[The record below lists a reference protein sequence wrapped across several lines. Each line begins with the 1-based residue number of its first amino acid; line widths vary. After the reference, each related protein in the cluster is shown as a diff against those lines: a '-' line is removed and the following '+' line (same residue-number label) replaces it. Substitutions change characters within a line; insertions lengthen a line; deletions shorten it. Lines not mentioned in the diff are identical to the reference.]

1 MAIVPQAARTVEL
14 ETRMNNS
21 TLAIPLHL
29 NSDRF
34 AIRHAVTAIRNSFM
48 RVDGRPLLVLGG
60 GERRASVRVAMRVPV
75 RITAADIDQG
85 EVHPRSGEGAVIEG
99 VSQGISLGGLGLAH
113 SSPVES
119 DFAIVRFDLPPD
131 EPVCLVVE
139 LVWSNRS
146 ENGSWMSGTRIL
158 GLIDPLAV
166 N

>member
-1 MAIVPQAARTVEL
+1 MSD
-14 ETRMNNS
+14 S
-21 TLAIPLHL
+21 TLTMPLHL

-34 AIRHAVTAIRNSFM
+34 AIRNAVTSIRNSFM

-60 GERRASVRVAMRVPV
+60 GERRASVRVGMKVPV
-75 RITAADIDQG
+75 RISAAEIEQG
-85 EVHPRSGEGAVIEG
+85 EVLPNSGKEAAIEG

-113 SSPVES
+113 SSRVES

-146 ENGSWMSGTRIL
+146 ADGSWMSGTRIL
-158 GLIDPLAV
+158 GLIDPLASW
-166 N
+166 